1 MSRKMIVLV
10 LVVLS
15 VLLVGCDGDGD
26 KTAEATAEPVAASD
40 DDMVDSLTDAGEAI
54 EDGMGIVESLST
66 TLGGCSGKNGD
77 IDRWFAGEITT
88 TELTATGCNT
98 TKDVVRWCDRT
109 GGEGFAT
116 GPAVCASMGWT
127 E

>member
-10 LVVLS
+10 LIVLS
-15 VLLVGCDGDGD
+15 VLLVGCDGGD
-26 KTAEATAEPVAASD
+26 DTTATNVSD
-40 DDMVDSLTDAGEAI
+40 DGTMVDSLTDAGEAA
-54 EDGMGIVESLST
+54 EDSMSAIESLST
-66 TLGGCSGKNGD
+66 TLGGCSGKNGSV
-77 IDRWFAGEITT
+77 DRWFQGEITT

-98 TKDVVRWCDRT
+98 TEDVVRWCDRT
-109 GGEGFAT
+109 KGEGFVN